1 MARALTIVAILVA
14 AALFGWAVPLSRLFD
29 AFQSMIT
36 ALSILAAAVLVRLNK
51 GMPTLEWKSVDPEG
65 RARLTSQIV
74 EISTEYGWIIVV
86 YAIALLGLIAM
97 SVVGKSQ
104 VSATWP
110 DWTQRAVAAAIG
122 GVAVLCIARMGYVIW
137 RDIDVVRLQKHLID
151 GLASREIGEG
161 NLKRAEEKVALIRS
175 SGVRKVDIPQ
185 PKAWGE

>member
-1 MARALTIVAILVA
+1 MEEC
-14 AALFGWAVPLSRLFD
+14 GP
-29 AFQSMIT
+29 
-36 ALSILAAAVLVRLNK
+36 
-51 GMPTLEWKSVDPEG
+51 G
-65 RARLTSQIV
+65 RACATYVADRRGQHQ
-74 EISTEYGWIIVV
+74 YGWIIVV

-151 GLASREIGEG
+151 GLASREMARGT
-161 NLKRAEEKVALIRS
+161 
-175 SGVRKVDIPQ
+175 
-185 PKAWGE
+185 